1 VKVNLDTDKSAT
13 RWKDGIIIKMAIT
26 PNTKQKCLNQN
37 ANHKSMAYYCDECL
51 EEVRK
56 EEREKVL
63 KELEKKNEN

>member
-1 VKVNLDTDKSAT
+1 
-13 RWKDGIIIKMAIT
+13 MAIT

-37 ANHKSMAYYCDECL
+37 ANHNSMAYYCDECL

-63 KELEKKNEN
+63 RELEGVKK